1 MVSNCELSS
10 CLCLFAIVRC
20 VVAMIFMTHIMSMLE
35 KHAEIPNKRDQIA
48 RNVEKVIRDETRVQF
63 ERLDST
69 RKLHT
74 NKHKQSV
81 VYRWMQIDVD
91 VLHRPVFVVTV
102 IIRLLQMQCLYKYE
116 HWKKEKQT
124 KQAASQDRA
133 TNTAHAEEAV
143 GRQQTKT
150 IHIDREIKVKAD
162 NSPRYMT

>member
-91 VLHRPVFVVTV
+91 VLHQPVFVVTV
-102 IIRLLQMQCLYKYE
+102 IIRLLQMQCLYKKQPLLNIE
-116 HWKKEKQT
+116 RRKNKPNKQLAKIARLTQHMQKKQ
-124 KQAASQDRA
+124 
-133 TNTAHAEEAV
+133 
-143 GRQQTKT
+143 
-150 IHIDREIKVKAD
+150 
-162 NSPRYMT
+162 